1 MAGSSHNACAWVLV
15 VAAELPADGW
25 SAPEL
30 VHDALLLL
38 LAEVHAP
45 VGHVFKLLEHLGLFL
60 DFILG
65 DLDAEVRVALVILLV
80 VLADSVAV
88 TEVSVIL
95 KRVELLT
102 DGDRGVMWVQAWLAL
117 NFE

>member
-1 MAGSSHNACAWVLV
+1 MAGSSDNACAWVLV
-15 VAAELPADGW
+15 VTAELPADGW
-25 SAPEL
+25 STPEL

-45 VGHVFKLLEHLGLFL
+45 VWHVLEFLEHLGLFL

-65 DLDAEVRVALVILLV
+65 DLDAEVRVALVMFLV
-80 VLADSVAV
+80 VLANRVAV
-88 TEVSVIL
+88 MEVSVIL
-95 KRVELLT
+95 QRVELLT
-102 DGDRGVMWVQAWLAL
+102 DGERGVMWVQAWLAL

>member
-1 MAGSSHNACAWVLV
+1 MASSSNYASAWVLV
-15 VAAELPADGW
+15 VTAELPADGW

>member
-1 MAGSSHNACAWVLV
+1 MAGSSDNARAWVLV
-15 VAAELPADGW
+15 VAAELPADSW
-25 SAPEL
+25 SAPEF
-30 VHDALLLL
+30 VHDTLLLL

-45 VGHVFKLLEHLGLFL
+45 IGHVFELLEHLGLFL

-65 DLDAEVRVALVILLV
+65 DLDAKVRVALVVLLV

-88 TEVSVIL
+88 MEVSVIL

-102 DGDRGVMWVQAWLAL
+102 GGERSVMWVQARLAL
-117 NFE
+117 DFE